1 MWFWPLLL
9 NFDKNGDYTRL
20 HATAECIYLSLQGHL

>member
-9 NFDKNGDYTRL
+9 NFDKNGIYTRV
-20 HATAECIYLSLQGHL
+20 HATTECYLK